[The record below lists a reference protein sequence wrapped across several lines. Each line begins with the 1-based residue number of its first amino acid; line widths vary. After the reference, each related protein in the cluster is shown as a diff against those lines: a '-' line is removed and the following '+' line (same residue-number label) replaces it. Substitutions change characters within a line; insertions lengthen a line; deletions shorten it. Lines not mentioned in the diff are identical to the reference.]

1 MAQLGGT
8 PVLIM
13 REGTERQ
20 RGRDAL
26 SNNIAAAIV
35 IAEAIRTSLGPMG
48 MDKMLVDQFGD
59 VVITNDGAT
68 ILKEIDVQHPAAK
81 MMVEVAKTQDSE
93 VGDGTTTSVVLA
105 GELLKRAKKLIEQKI
120 HPTVITEGFRKA
132 ADKAVEILERISI
145 KSGIDDEKGLL
156 DAAMTCMSSKIVS
169 ESKGK
174 LAKICM
180 DAIKAIAEKNE
191 DGKWL
196 VDIEKVQIQKKA
208 GDSIDDTSLI
218 QGIILD
224 KEVISP
230 GMPKSVKDAKILL
243 LQSAIEIEKT
253 EFDTKLQIT
262 RPEQIQ
268 EFLDEEERMIRSMAE
283 KIKNSGAKVVIC
295 QKGIDDLA
303 QHFLSKADIMAVR
316 RVKKSDIEKL
326 SKATGGMIFTNL
338 DDITED
344 KLGWAGLVEE
354 RKIMNDSWI
363 FIEGCKD
370 PKSVV
375 ILIRGGTD
383 LIVDEVERAIHDALC
398 VIRDVVEDEKLVGG
412 GGAPEIETA
421 IQLRKYAS
429 SLGGREQL
437 AVEVFADSL
446 DIIPKTL
453 AENAGLD
460 QIDTLMKL
468 RASHQKGNK
477 FAGCDLDTGDVID
490 DMSSV
495 GVVEPT
501 VVKVQAIKSSTEAT
515 SMILRIDDVI
525 ASAKSAMPP
534 GMPPGGMGGP
544 PGMGGMGGG
553 MGGMG
558 GLPPGMM

>member
-8 PVLIM
+8 PILIM
-13 REGTERQ
+13 REGTERT
-20 RGRDAL
+20 RGRDAME
-26 SNNIAAAIV
+26 NNIAAAIV
-35 IAEAIRTSLGPMG
+35 IAEAVRTSLGPRG

-105 GELLKRAKKLIEQKI
+105 GELLKRAKKLLEQKI

-132 ADKAVEILERISI
+132 AEKAIEILDNMSI
-145 KSGIDDEKGLL
+145 KSGIDDKEGLKH
-156 DAAMTCMSSKIVS
+156 AAMTCMSSKLVS
-169 ESKGK
+169 ESKEQ
-174 LAKICM
+174 LAEISM
-180 DAIKAIAEKNE
+180 NAIEAIAEQDE
-191 DGKWL
+191 DGNW
-196 VDIEKVQIQKKA
+196 VADIEKVQIQKKE
-208 GDSIDDTSLI
+208 GEGIDDTSLI
-218 QGIILD
+218 KGIILD
-224 KEVISP
+224 KEVVSP
-230 GMPKSVKDAKILL
+230 GMPKIVKDAKILL

-253 EFDTKLQIT
+253 EFDAKLQIT
-262 RPEQIQ
+262 SPEQIQ
-268 EFLDEEERMIRSMAE
+268 QFLDEEEKMLRTMVD
-283 KIKNSGAKVVIC
+283 KIVNSGANVVIC
-295 QKGIDDLA
+295 QKGIDDMA
-303 QHFLSKADIMAVR
+303 QHFISKAGIMAVR
-316 RVKKSDIEKL
+316 RVKKSDLEKL

-363 FIEGCKD
+363 FIEECKD

-375 ILIRGGTD
+375 ILIRGGSE

-398 VIRDVVEDEKLVGG
+398 VVRDVVEDQKLVGG

-429 SLGGREQL
+429 TLGGREQL
-437 AVEVFADSL
+437 AVEIFADSL

-477 FAGCDLDTGDVID
+477 FAGHDLDTGNVID
-490 DMSSV
+490 DMAKV

-501 VVKVQAIKSSTEAT
+501 IVKVQAIKSSTEAT

-525 ASAKSAMPP
+525 AAAKSAMPP
-534 GMPPGGMGGP
+534 MPPGGPGMGGPGMMP
-544 PGMGGMGGG
+544 PGMGGMGG
-553 MGGMG
+553 M
-558 GLPPGMM
+558 PPY